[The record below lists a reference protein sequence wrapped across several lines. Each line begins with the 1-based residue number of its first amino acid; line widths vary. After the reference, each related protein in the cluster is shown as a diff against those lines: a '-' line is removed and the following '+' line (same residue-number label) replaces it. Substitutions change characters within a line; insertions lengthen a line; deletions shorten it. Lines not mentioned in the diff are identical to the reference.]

1 MSDAPERIWALA
13 DRRKHWQAEP
23 PLDGQHEWHWTEYV
37 RATRIAAL
45 EAARAELASVTTER
59 DRLRGILQ
67 DIASSGRC
75 DFATVRTA
83 LQQKTTS
90 TTGKT

>member
-1 MSDAPERIWALA
+1 MSDPTNPFAPRDGAALDWRA
-13 DRRKHWQAEP
+13 AWYA
-23 PLDGQHEWHWTEYV
+23 LDQDS
-37 RATRIAAL
+37 RARIAAL
-45 EAARAELASVTTER
+45 KAARAELASVTTER